1 MEDLSIQQI
10 WKQNERLLEITRA
23 LNVTLLKEVKLDKAK
38 SSLKSLLFLPVSTMV
53 FFVIAASYAMC
64 FAVLNWGTWYFM
76 FSGAIVALFS
86 IMLVVSSI
94 KQLKQILSVNYNAP
108 ILKLQKEVSQIKL
121 LVIHNLRIATWALP
135 FGPFI
140 GLFLIKALF
149 DVDLVQLINFNMV
162 VSFGVT
168 TIVLEVLS
176 LLFLRALRPK
186 SINKNWLNWLLLG
199 SGSQVNEALGFL
211 SQIEEFENEN
221 NNEL

>member
-10 WKQNERLLEITRA
+10 WKQNERLLENTRA

-53 FFVIAASYAMC
+53 FFVIAASYAMY

-168 TIVLEVLS
+168 TMVLEVLS

>member
-1 MEDLSIQQI
+1 MDDLIIQQI
-10 WKQNERLLEITRA
+10 WKQNERLLENTRA

-38 SSLKSLLFLPVSTMV
+38 SSLKSLLFLPASTMV
-53 FFVIAASYAMC
+53 FFIIAASYAMY

-168 TIVLEVLS
+168 TIVLVVLS
-176 LLFLRALRPK
+176 LLFLRALRPQ
-186 SINKNWLNWLLLG
+186 SLNKNWLNWLLLG

-221 NNEL
+221 NNEV